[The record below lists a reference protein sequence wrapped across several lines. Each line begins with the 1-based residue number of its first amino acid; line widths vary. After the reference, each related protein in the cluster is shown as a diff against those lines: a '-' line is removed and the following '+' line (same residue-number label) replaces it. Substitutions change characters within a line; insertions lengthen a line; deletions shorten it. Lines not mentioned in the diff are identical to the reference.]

1 MEQNPP
7 REAQVIEIISAL
19 GRLAVEGTPLCDV
32 GALIRTLASFVGGI
46 KLPHGLIKYISIACQ
61 PQLARCCQIV

>member
-1 MEQNPP
+1 MCALLERFGIMEQNPP

-19 GRLAVEGTPLCDV
+19 GRLAAEGTPLCDV

-46 KLPHGLIKYISIACQ
+46 EFHLWLD
-61 PQLARCCQIV
+61 

>member
-7 REAQVIEIISAL
+7 REAQVIEIISTL

-32 GALIRTLASFVGGI
+32 GALIRTLASFVGADT
-46 KLPHGLIKYISIACQ
+46 KFHSRLD
-61 PQLARCCQIV
+61 